1 MLDNSE
7 QEKQGIDF
15 PSRGRSEEGAQPQL
29 LGEGNHFQFNLLQY
43 AWWGERLPVTVV
55 VRWSIPR
62 SVNSAETLHPKEPT
76 HPYQSG
82 LLF

>member
-7 QEKQGIDF
+7 QENQGIDF

-29 LGEGNHFQFNLLQY
+29 LGEGNHFQLKEINLIFCNMH
-43 AWWGERLPVTVV
+43 GGEKERLPVTVV

-62 SVNSAETLHPKEPT
+62 SVNSAET
-76 HPYQSG
+76 
-82 LLF
+82 